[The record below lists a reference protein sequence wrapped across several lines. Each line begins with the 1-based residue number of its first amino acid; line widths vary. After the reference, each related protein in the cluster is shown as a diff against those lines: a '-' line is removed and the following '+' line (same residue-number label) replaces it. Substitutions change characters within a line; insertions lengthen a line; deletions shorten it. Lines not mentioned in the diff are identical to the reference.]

1 MIELIRLVLPYL
13 FILYFVVKGI
23 KEPFYFL
30 GIPFLMFM
38 SESIFFEGVKIFKM
52 PGSLFYALMFI
63 WLVLLWIVSIV
74 ITRKEDR
81 DEISNTFRFNI
92 LDYFIMGLLV
102 ISFAGLTYT
111 LIKYSDIKDVLKE
124 FIALLS
130 LFASYFIIKK
140 WSSQNKPE
148 LLVKFLYSLVIIN
161 SIASFLFVLHQG
173 LHLNIYHSEE
183 FSAEIFQGEE
193 ITRSFWFM
201 PQFLPFSVAFL
212 LVFKDKKY
220 FIFYLLLSVNLLA
233 VFISYTRSSV
243 INSLVIFLLYLLLTG
258 LKKGRIG
265 FVIKNVLL
273 YGIFGVFGLLILSKV
288 FPANAKYLM
297 NRFTELS
304 ETSVT
309 SGPNNMQYRFIMT
322 KIIVSD
328 INENMKLFGMG
339 PVTENQDPLVD
350 PMRKST
356 ADLVWTGVIYRWGFV
371 GLVLF
376 ICLYIFS
383 LMKGYSYYLESQ
395 NELSDLA
402 LFFILF
408 IVSQMIE
415 SFVSWTF
422 MSGHGFAIGLWY
434 FAMLSALLGFK
445 QDEEVSDVKINYIS
459 D

>member
-1 MIELIRLVLPYL
+1 
-13 FILYFVVKGI
+13 
-23 KEPFYFL
+23 
-30 GIPFLMFM
+30 
-38 SESIFFEGVKIFKM
+38 M
-52 PGSLFYALMFI
+52 PGSLSYALMFI
-63 WLVLLWIVSIV
+63 WIVLLWIVSIV

-81 DEISNTFRFNI
+81 NEISNTFRFNI

-124 FIALLS
+124 FIGLLS

-212 LVFKDKKY
+212 LVFKDKKS
-220 FIFYLLLSVNLLA
+220 FTFYLLLTVNLLA

-422 MSGHGFAIGLWY
+422 MSGHGLAIGLWY

>member
-1 MIELIRLVLPYL
+1 
-13 FILYFVVKGI
+13 
-23 KEPFYFL
+23 
-30 GIPFLMFM
+30 
-38 SESIFFEGVKIFKM
+38 
-52 PGSLFYALMFI
+52 
-63 WLVLLWIVSIV
+63 
-74 ITRKEDR
+74 
-81 DEISNTFRFNI
+81 
-92 LDYFIMGLLV
+92 
-102 ISFAGLTYT
+102 
-111 LIKYSDIKDVLKE
+111 
-124 FIALLS
+124 
-130 LFASYFIIKK
+130 
-140 WSSQNKPE
+140 
-148 LLVKFLYSLVIIN
+148 
-161 SIASFLFVLHQG
+161 
-173 LHLNIYHSEE
+173 
-183 FSAEIFQGEE
+183 
-193 ITRSFWFM
+193 
-201 PQFLPFSVAFL
+201 
-212 LVFKDKKY
+212 
-220 FIFYLLLSVNLLA
+220 
-233 VFISYTRSSV
+233 
-243 INSLVIFLLYLLLTG
+243 

-422 MSGHGFAIGLWY
+422 MSGHGLAIGLWY